1 MFGDSVAGTEE
12 SEYSREQP
20 MRTIGTRTI
29 AGAVVMAALLF
40 LAVTLEPLGPCATRP
55 MRPRPTIPGLAVTTE
70 TKVRPEWYLH
80 AACPWLRLE
89 SMQPF

>member
-1 MFGDSVAGTEE
+1 
-12 SEYSREQP
+12 
-20 MRTIGTRTI
+20 MRTIRTRTI

-55 MRPRPTIPGLAVTTE
+55 MRPRPTFLESAATTE
-70 TKVRPEWYLH
+70 TKVRPEWDPH